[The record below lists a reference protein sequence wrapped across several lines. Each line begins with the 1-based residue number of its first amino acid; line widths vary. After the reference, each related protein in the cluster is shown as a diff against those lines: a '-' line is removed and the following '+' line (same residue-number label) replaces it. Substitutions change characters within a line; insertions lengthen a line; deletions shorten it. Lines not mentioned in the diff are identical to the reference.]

1 MGKNVKTLTERESQL
16 LVALTKQAGRFFSVD
31 DARSLSSDQGQVVAI
46 LHSLHRKGW
55 VFRIERGKYL
65 LLSLESGTEEI
76 FSLSPYA
83 YLETWHNPY
92 YLAFSTALQ
101 AHGILEQ
108 SGKTLY
114 IATTSRGTA
123 LQMGDWTLR
132 CIALGQN
139 FAGWEEQTV
148 FGYHLNISTLEKT
161 IVDCLAFPRY
171 AGGLLSVC
179 RVMFYRGQRLRVCQL
194 VEFALRQGSGSLRKR
209 LGFLLEFYSLGTSRE
224 LDQLRQGMTA
234 GYVSLDRLLP
244 KRGNSISRWHVVV
257 NVPVSKLRHLEVL

>member
-101 AHGILEQ
+101 ARNSRAVRQ
-108 SGKTLY
+108 NALY
-114 IATTSRGTA
+114 RYY
-123 LQMGDWTLR
+123 
-132 CIALGQN
+132 
-139 FAGWEEQTV
+139 FARNCPANG
-148 FGYHLNISTLEKT
+148 
-161 IVDCLAFPRY
+161 
-171 AGGLLSVC
+171 
-179 RVMFYRGQRLRVCQL
+179 
-194 VEFALRQGSGSLRKR
+194 
-209 LGFLLEFYSLGTSRE
+209 
-224 LDQLRQGMTA
+224 
-234 GYVSLDRLLP
+234 
-244 KRGNSISRWHVVV
+244 
-257 NVPVSKLRHLEVL
+257 